1 MILERLYQ
9 ELDEFWRNTDI
20 ATACTNC
27 LDPDCVGYVW
37 LLKEEADSLYE
48 LGVPI
53 IEINDGPCF
62 IHSFPQALDG
72 GIDFSHR
79 YPPCNQLCQG
89 ARRCGIYE
97 NRPLVCRLY
106 PLALEMQPNGMV
118 TWAIHQDCEFIRR
131 QEKLGLLA
139 DFEEAARRVLSK
151 IPQVAST
158 KMVATYRAVYDISL
172 FPDGPNQTK
181 IIKEAENV

>member
-1 MILERLYQ
+1 MILGKLYLG
-9 ELDEFWRNTDI
+9 LDGFWQDFNI
-20 ATACTNC
+20 AAACANC
-27 LDPDCVGYVW
+27 QDPDCVGYVW

-62 IHSFPQALDG
+62 IHSFPQALGG
-72 GIDFSHR
+72 GIDFSYR

-89 ARRCGIYE
+89 TRRCSIYE

-118 TWAIHQDCEFIRR
+118 MWVLHQDCEFVRR
-131 QEKLGLLA
+131 QKRLGLLT
-139 DFEEAARRVLSK
+139 DFEEVARRVLSR
-151 IPQVAST
+151 IPQVVLT
-158 KMVATYRAVYDISL
+158 KLVITYRAVYDISL